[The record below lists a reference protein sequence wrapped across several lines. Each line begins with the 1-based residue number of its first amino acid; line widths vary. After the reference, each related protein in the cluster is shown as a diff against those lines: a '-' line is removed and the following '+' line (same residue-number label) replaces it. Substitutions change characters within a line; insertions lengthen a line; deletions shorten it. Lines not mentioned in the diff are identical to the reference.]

1 MQITKKSMNDE
12 YYKKIKKMLIDNYG
26 VDEDEIVEDAYF
38 GDDLN
43 LGDLELEEML
53 QVLEDEYEIT
63 FEEEERGEIETV
75 DDLTTLLS
83 EKLD

>member
-1 MQITKKSMNDE
+1 MNDE